1 MADLKLYM
9 YPASVTSRPVRLFI
23 ADKQLPVAE
32 QVVDIVTGEHYKD
45 EFTSINPSRMVPV
58 LEDGALRLT
67 ESSTILRYLAAKFE
81 ATEYPRALDLR
92 AKVDEA
98 IDWFNTQLSRDFL
111 YLVVYP
117 QILPHHRRTSDE
129 NHRATIAWG
138 VEKAQ
143 FWFEVLDRHILG
155 ANNFVANNQL
165 SIADYFGGPIVA
177 AGEMIGCTYAKYP
190 NVLRWLGKL
199 KQLPHWDT
207 TNEALCR
214 FAAQLKG
221 TRFVAL

>member
-1 MADLKLYM
+1 M

-32 QVVDIVTGEHYKD
+32 HVVDIVTGEHYKD
-45 EFTSINPSRMVPV
+45 EYTSINPSRMVPV

-67 ESSTILRYLAAKFE
+67 ESSTILRYLAAKF
-81 ATEYPRALDLR
+81 ATPEYPTALDRR

-98 IDWFNTQLSRDFL
+98 MDWFNTQLSRDFL
-111 YLVVYP
+111 YLLVYP
-117 QILPHHRRTSDE
+117 QILPHHRRASDE
-129 NHRATIAWG
+129 SHRATLAWG
-138 VEKAQ
+138 GDKAQ

-155 ANNFVANNQL
+155 TNDFVANNQL

-177 AGEMIGCTYAKYP
+177 AGEMIRCTFEKYP
-190 NVLRWLGKL
+190 NVRRWLGNIKR
-199 KQLPHWDT
+199 LPNWDP

-214 FAAQLKG
+214 FAAQLNG
-221 TRFVAL
+221 TRFVTL